1 MKETNQTI
9 TVFKGSRSRKK
20 FTRVIALD
28 RYEKK
33 GDQPY
38 YIVPDDVDAIRTLS
52 AEGYCYKGTDY
63 VNASC
68 NLADFAFIA
77 DLKVLDVKAEPVGE
91 APYGPVEKNTDEAEE
106 D

>member
-1 MKETNQTI
+1 MKQTNQTI
-9 TVFKGSRSRKK
+9 NVFKGSSGRKK

-28 RYEKK
+28 RYEKN
-33 GDQPY
+33 GETPY

-52 AEGYCYKGTDY
+52 ADGYCYKGTDY

-68 NLADFAFIA
+68 NLTDFAFIA
-77 DLKVLDVKAEPVGE
+77 DLKVIDVKAEPFNGE
-91 APYGPVEKNTDEAEE
+91 LQTEKSDGVKE